1 MTEGRT
7 PFLMPFIQAEILD
20 ETDRYVDNLRTQR
33 VDAARLYMAL

>member
-1 MTEGRT
+1 MLSSG
-7 PFLMPFIQAEILD
+7 PPFIQAEILD